1 MGNFLEKPKTEKKSS
16 SGSTQELSYYLSSMQ
31 GWRLEME
38 DAHTHVLSLDA
49 PFEKWSFFA
58 VFDGH
63 AGASVAEV
71 SSEKLVGYILD
82 QPYINETLRNDSN
95 LVKESSYDKDLLSK
109 AIQDG
114 FLALDAQL
122 NKDDMSS
129 GSTCT
134 ALLITPIHYFFIN
147 LGDSRSFLVRKDN
160 AIIPNPST
168 HINELHESYKTAID
182 NGHFGTETKMEARNN
197 VDGGCGE
204 ESNKVE
210 EVESKEKGDASSE
223 VKEFSDNNQMAN
235 YFCYYSTIDHKPY
248 DEEEKKRIEAAG
260 GMVII
265 QRINGALAVSR
276 ALGDFDYKRTPVI
289 APENQQVSPLPIIQ
303 VIDRTKSSDAITDS
317 YIVLAC
323 DGIYDAITNEN
334 LVKYIN
340 YKMLCGVAMDQIC
353 KGVLDLCLNLGSR
366 DNMSFCIVSLKDAP
380 TKSVD
385 FEAKEKEIEDS
396 IVNFID
402 DKLKNDRQYDQVL
415 NFASPQD
422 KLFFDFYTNGTLK
435 KLCGDNYIYS
445 TKATAAATPTP
456 TNTYVG
462 GVVDKHRLIRK
473 HIETLQAKKDQAKEK

>member
-122 NKDDMSS
+122 RLLGGANFFSQKFFQKKTKKKIFFHPALPNKDDMSS

-197 VDGGCGE
+197 VDGGGGE
-204 ESNKVE
+204 ESNKIE

-235 YFCYYSTIDHKPY
+235 YFCYYSTI
-248 DEEEKKRIEAAG
+248 G
-260 GMVII
+260 WG
-265 QRINGALAVSR
+265 
-276 ALGDFDYKRTPVI
+276 F
-289 APENQQVSPLPIIQ
+289 
-303 VIDRTKSSDAITDS
+303 
-317 YIVLAC
+317 
-323 DGIYDAITNEN
+323 
-334 LVKYIN
+334 
-340 YKMLCGVAMDQIC
+340 
-353 KGVLDLCLNLGSR
+353 
-366 DNMSFCIVSLKDAP
+366 
-380 TKSVD
+380 
-385 FEAKEKEIEDS
+385 
-396 IVNFID
+396 
-402 DKLKNDRQYDQVL
+402 
-415 NFASPQD
+415 
-422 KLFFDFYTNGTLK
+422 
-435 KLCGDNYIYS
+435 
-445 TKATAAATPTP
+445 
-456 TNTYVG
+456 
-462 GVVDKHRLIRK
+462 
-473 HIETLQAKKDQAKEK
+473 